1 MHLTF
6 FLEFLKE
13 TIFPGIQFICCIPK
27 FSSER
32 PILYFSGNASSI
44 LHALCS
50 LFKNNSHWDDL
61 SSDCDWKPDWMWLPW
76 LGLVWMQP
84 CRLKYNHSRS
94 MMNRDRSGSC
104 RKDYFLVW
112 TVVLANCWQ
121 DDDDLAKLKP
131 AYLLGKSIPLF
142 TCSSTPWPFSHSHCE
157 RVSRQ
162 QSNCLSPCLP
172 DYSLCSSVLHPLGN
186 LLASLQRLF
195 FLTKWSSVFEIV
207 TRIILSE
214 FSFRPMNKI
223 IFLPRYSWNKVHRKS
238 FRFDSSFLIS
248 V

>member
-50 LFKNNSHWDDL
+50 MFKNNSHWDAL

-94 MMNRDRSGSC
+94 MMNRDKSGRCGKGCFSC
-104 RKDYFLVW
+104 L
-112 TVVLANCWQ
+112 NCCVS
-121 DDDDLAKLKP
+121 KLLTRWRWPSKTQ
-131 AYLLGKSIPLF
+131 AYLCKSIPLF

-162 QSNCLSPCLP
+162 QFNCLSPWLP
-172 DYSLCSSVLHPLGN
+172 DYSLCSSVLHSLGN
-186 LLASLQRLF
+186 LLASLQRIF
-195 FLTKWSSVFEIV
+195 FWQNEVQ
-207 TRIILSE
+207 
-214 FSFRPMNKI
+214 
-223 IFLPRYSWNKVHRKS
+223 FLRS
-238 FRFDSSFLIS
+238 
-248 V
+248 